1 MLSAVSPRREAVFS
15 CPDVGNVGDSVI
27 LKLLIPIVCSAFL
40 ASCSTKFVDIR
51 PPDELDTKPIAA
63 AVEDSGKAVEK
74 IDAAVK
80 DVRKA
85 TNEVSAAN
93 AKVSELT
100 IRLKGQMARSQSMA
114 SGNAEL
120 QASLAASDSIIEEL
134 SKGTANMSSKIV
146 NLEFTVST
154 LEAGNEGL
162 AKANHILATRLDE
175 VQRAKEKQDKQIADT
190 GEKLLEASKLQ
201 PKIDI
206 LEDKLHFWHWR
217 FLPASIAIVALLTL
231 FIIYR
236 PRIPFIS

>member
-1 MLSAVSPRREAVFS
+1 M
-15 CPDVGNVGDSVI
+15 
-27 LKLLIPIVCSAFL
+27 KLLIPIICSVFL
-40 ASCSTKFVDIR
+40 ASCDTKLVDIR
-51 PPDELDTKPIAA
+51 PPDKLDTKPIAA

-85 TNEVSAAN
+85 ANEVSAAN

-100 IRLKGQMARSQSMA
+100 VRLKEQMARSQVMA
-114 SGNAEL
+114 NGNAEL
-120 QASLAASDSIIEEL
+120 QASLAASDTIIEEL
-134 SKGTANMSSKIV
+134 SKGTANMSSKIL
-146 NLEFTVST
+146 NLELTVST

-162 AKANHILATRLDE
+162 AKANHILATRLGE
-175 VQRAKEKQDKQIADT
+175 VQRAKDKQDKQIADA

-217 FLPASIAIVALLTL
+217 FLPISIIVVVILLLIIASLVA